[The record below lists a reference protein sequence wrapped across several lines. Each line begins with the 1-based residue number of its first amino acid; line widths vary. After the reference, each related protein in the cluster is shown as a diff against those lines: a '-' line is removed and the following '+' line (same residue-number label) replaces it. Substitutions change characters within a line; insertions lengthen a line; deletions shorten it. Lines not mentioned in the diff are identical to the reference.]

1 MARLAIAL
9 SLVLAGVLQTSAEE
23 NPLLVLIN
31 SIATNHVL
39 KDINEKLPGKVLEL
53 GLDPLT
59 TATEDGED
67 LKVSNIVGLKNVVVD
82 SVQVTSV
89 ALGDAETLANFDCKA
104 HFTENLTATLQ
115 MGVGNSFNA
124 EAIGLRAVLASFQAT
139 LDLHKLEVTSLRVV
153 KLDLQFDDLSLSLSD
168 GMSGFNPIFTLA
180 GDQKVKMEAMVSKK
194 VQSFAQEALS
204 LMMPI
209 KLPEQAVETAMFY
222 P

>member
-1 MARLAIAL
+1 MGACGGKPHASRSEDI
-9 SLVLAGVLQTSAEE
+9 VTEITGVNSKKLQ
-23 NPLLVLIN
+23 V
-31 SIATNHVL
+31 
-39 KDINEKLPGKVLEL
+39 
-53 GLDPLT
+53 
-59 TATEDGED
+59 
-67 LKVSNIVGLKNVVVD
+67 
-82 SVQVTSV
+82 SV
-89 ALGDAETLANFDCKA
+89 ALPA
-104 HFTENLTATLQ
+104 
-115 MGVGNSFNA
+115 
-124 EAIGLRAVLASFQAT
+124 GLVEAT